1 LELFFSSYCYQE
13 YIKIN
18 GSALLINIIGGV
30 ALLLWGLRMVRTG
43 IIDAWGNEV
52 RSALGAS
59 LSNRF
64 KAFFAGLGVTILLQ
78 SSSATA
84 LLTASFS
91 GQGIIS
97 TGPALAVL
105 LGADVGTTMVAQV
118 LTFDLSALSPI
129 LIALGFGMF
138 TVFAGGRKRDIGR
151 LILGIGMMLLSLKL
165 ILDAS
170 VPMRESDIVQLI
182 FSSLGNDLILA
193 VIVAAVV
200 AWLAHSGLATVL
212 LIITLA
218 GSDVLDPSVAFAFV
232 LGANIGSAMPAV
244 VGTLGANSTARQP
257 PLGNLIFRIC
267 GVAIVLPMVV
277 VIAPWLAQSD
287 ASIARQIANFHMFF
301 NIGLAIIF
309 LPLINQMATLTQK
322 ILPEE
327 EENSDQVRPMYLDKS
342 AFDTPLV
349 ALVNAEREVLRM
361 GEVVEHMFR
370 NTFVA
375 LKKNDV
381 ELAKSTREMDH
392 VVNQFYNEIKF
403 YLISLSRE
411 PLGEKQS
418 KRCNEIM
425 AYTTSLEYIG
435 DIISN
440 EMIRGLLRNKLV
452 TGAKMSLKDREDIN
466 ELYQPVLQSFNLSL
480 SVFSSDDIAMARQL
494 LVKKYKII
502 KLEKQEIVSH
512 LNNLREDITYDPNL
526 SALQLDVIR
535 DLKRI
540 NWHLSALAYPILE
553 EAGMLRSRFR
563 SKKKTEAIAD

>member
-1 LELFFSSYCYQE
+1 
-13 YIKIN
+13 
-18 GSALLINIIGGV
+18 
-30 ALLLWGLRMVRTG
+30 MVRTG

-64 KAFFAGLGVTILLQ
+64 KAFFAGLGVTVLLQ

-91 GQGIIS
+91 GQGIIT

-105 LGADVGTTMVAQV
+105 LGADVGTTLVAQV

-129 LIALGFGMF
+129 LIAIGVGMF
-138 TVFAGGRKRDIGR
+138 TVFAGGRNRDIGR

-165 ILDAS
+165 ILGAS
-170 VPMRESDIVQLI
+170 MPMRESEIVQLI

-200 AWLAHSGLATVL
+200 TWLAHSGLATVL
-212 LIITLA
+212 LIITLS
-218 GSDVLDPSVAFAFV
+218 GSGVLDPSVAFAFV
-232 LGANIGSAMPAV
+232 LGANIGSAIPAV
-244 VGTLGANSTARQP
+244 VGTLGANSAARQP

-267 GVAIVLPMVV
+267 GVVIVLPMVG
-277 VIAPWLAQSD
+277 IIDQWLAQSD
-287 ASIARQIANFHMFF
+287 ISIARQIANFHMLF

-309 LPLINQMATLTQK
+309 LPFINRMATLTQK

-327 EENSDQVRPMYLDKS
+327 EKKTDQIRPMHLDTS
-342 AFDTPLV
+342 AFETPLV

-361 GEVVEHMFR
+361 GEVVERMFR

-381 ELAKSTREMDH
+381 KLAKSTREMDL
-392 VVNQFYNEIKF
+392 VVNQFYEEIKF

-440 EMIRGLLRNKLV
+440 EMIDGLLRKKIV
-452 TGAKMSLKDREDIN
+452 TRTKMSLKDREDIN
-466 ELYQPVLQSFNLSL
+466 ELYQPVLRSFNLSL
-480 SVFSSDDIAMARQL
+480 SVFSSGDIAMARL
-494 LVKKYKII
+494 LLAKKYKII
-502 KLEKQEIVSH
+502 KLEKQAIVSH
-512 LNNLREDITYDPNL
+512 LNNLREDTTYDPNL

-540 NWHLSALAYPILE
+540 NWHLSSLSYPILE
-553 EAGMLRSRFR
+553 EAGMLRSRL
-563 SKKKTEAIAD
+563 SIKGNTEAIVD

>member
-170 VPMRESDIVQLI
+170 MPMRESDIVQLI